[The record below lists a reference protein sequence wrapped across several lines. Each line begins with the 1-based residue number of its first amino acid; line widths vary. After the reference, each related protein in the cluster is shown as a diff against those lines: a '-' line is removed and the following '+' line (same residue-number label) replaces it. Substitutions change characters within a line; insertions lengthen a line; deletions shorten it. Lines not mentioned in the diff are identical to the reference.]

1 MHVHSAQQMSHRMDA
16 CAVFPIPPHLCP
28 ARFRHGIRGGDL
40 ASNFCDMTGSA
51 IDPGSTQS
59 A

>member
-1 MHVHSAQQMSHRMDA
+1 MSHRMDT
-16 CAVFPIPPHLCP
+16 CAVFPIPSHLY
-28 ARFRHGIRGGDL
+28 AAHFRHDIRGGDL

-51 IDPGSTQS
+51 LDPGSTQS